1 MALEILYDDEY
12 YIAVNK
18 PQHLLT
24 HPYKAETNEKE
35 NLLFSLRDQIN
46 TYLYPI
52 HRLDRQTSGIVLF
65 GKKPESVSEIQELW
79 STDLVRKF
87 YKTLIHG
94 DLQESGEFK
103 FDLLSQKKV
112 PQNAHTLYS
121 PQENFNH
128 CTYMQIEIK
137 TGRRHQIRRHFS
149 RRMQHVLGDRKYGKK
164 RFNDFYLESFGLER
178 LFLHA
183 DRLVFQHPFTK
194 ASITIESQLPKDLQI
209 VLDKLRSSTL

>member
-1 MALEILYDDEY
+1 MNIEILFEDEF

-18 PQHLLT
+18 PAHLLT

-35 NLLFSLRDQIN
+35 NLLFFVRDQIGQ
-46 TYLYPI
+46 YLYPI

-65 GKKPESVSEIQELW
+65 GKKPESVREIQEYW
-79 STDLVRKF
+79 GTEKVVKK

-94 DLQESGEFK
+94 DIKQPGEFS
-103 FDLLSQKKV
+103 FSLLSQKKV
-112 PQNAHTLYS
+112 PQEALTLYT
-121 PQENFNH
+121 PLENFEH
-128 CTYMQIEIK
+128 CTFMEIEIK

-164 RFNDFYLESFGLER
+164 RFNDFYLNEYLLER

-183 DRLVFQHPFTK
+183 YFLEFHHPFTDAK
-194 ASITIESQLPKDLQI
+194 IQITSDLPEDLLK
-209 VLDKLRSSTL
+209 VLMGLRKSTL